1 MGEFLSTPVK
11 EKISDD
17 GENSVVINYIFNYL
31 FIDIVKI
38 WFMFYARLEKKTG
51 RFTYK

>member
-17 GENSVVINYIFNYL
+17 GENSVVKNKIFKL
-31 FIDIVKI
+31 FFNNIVKI

-51 RFTYK
+51 RFPY